1 MKMIHKYFFSLSLPL
16 SLFSFSR
23 DIELKLGDD
32 SEHVTPRSDEEEDD
46 LPEDPDSRSTSVL
59 VRDAQASSGL
69 TRTRKKNGEVEIM
82 PAPKKARGVRI
93 YFCQFCVFFLEL
105 ISQVLHRTK
114 LWDKERDVKTPRCS
128 QKNRGPLTFRMMNIL
143 TPLHQKWR

>member
-93 YFCQFCVFFLEL
+93 YF
-105 ISQVLHRTK
+105 
-114 LWDKERDVKTPRCS
+114 
-128 QKNRGPLTFRMMNIL
+128 
-143 TPLHQKWR
+143 